1 MTRFNSTAVGR
12 NTTTNHEGYKAY
24 KMGSEMELYTLV
36 CTCALSNKFYESAD
50 TRLDRLRS
58 LVKEVDPLFV
68 ARLAVY
74 AREKMYLRTIPL
86 VLTVELAKIHSG
98 DSLVSSLVERV
109 IQRADEI
116 TELLAYYTLAN
127 DRKGAKVL
135 NKVSNQVKKGIGK
148 AFNKFNEYQFAKYNR
163 KSEIRLKDAL
173 FISHAKPENEENK
186 ILFKKIAEDTLETPY
201 TWEVQLSEAGQKGL
215 ETRLIW
221 EELIDSKKV
230 GYMALLRN
238 LRNILEA
245 GVSKAHVQA
254 VCTFLSSPL
263 MVERSRQFPFRFL
276 SAYRMLSG
284 DDPGSRWDSYPNTK
298 PTPKSPYVPM
308 VLNALETA
316 VKSSINNI
324 PMFRDETV
332 LIASDVSSSMWDRLS
347 ERSIVRQY
355 DIGLLMGMLLN
366 TKCEAVTTGIFGDTW
381 KPKNLPTDQ
390 VLTNLSKLYKNEGE
404 VGYST
409 NGYKVLQWANKQKVS
424 YDRIMM
430 FTDGQM
436 YGGSITN
443 EWTKYKKSNPNAK
456 LYLFDLSGYGNTPL
470 DISKGNDVFLIA
482 GWSDE
487 VFKVMSNL
495 EKGAEALDNI
505 KEIVI

>member
-1 MTRFNSTAVGR
+1 MSRFNTTAVGR
-12 NTTTNHEGYKAY
+12 NITTNHEGAKAY
-24 KMGSEMELYTLV
+24 KLSSEMELYTLV
-36 CTCALSNKFYESAD
+36 CTTALSNKFYESAN

-58 LVKEVDPLFV
+58 LVKSVDPLFV

-98 DSLVSSLVERV
+98 DSLVSRLTERV

-163 KSEIRLKDAL
+163 KTSIRMKDAL
-173 FISHAKPENEENK
+173 FISHAKPENEEMK
-186 ILFKKIAEDTLETPY
+186 ALFKKIAEDTLETPY
-201 TWEVQLSEAGQKGL
+201 TWETQLSEAGQKGL

-221 EELIDSKKV
+221 EDLIDSKKV

-238 LRNILEA
+238 LRNILESGA
-245 GVSKAHVQA
+245 SKAHVQK
-254 VCTFLSSPL
+254 VCDFLSSPE
-263 MVERSRQFPFRFL
+263 MVARSRQFPFRFL

-284 DDPGSRWDSYPNTK
+284 DNPGRRWDTLNMRPAPN
-298 PTPKSPYVPM
+298 SPYVSM
-308 VLNALETA
+308 VLNALEKA
-316 VKSSINNI
+316 VKSSIMNI
-324 PMFRDETV
+324 PMFKDETV
-332 LIASDVSSSMWDRLS
+332 LIASDVSGSMFDRVS
-347 ERSIVRQY
+347 EKSIVRQY

-366 TKCEAVTTGIFGDTW
+366 TKCDAVTTGIFGDTW
-381 KPKNLPTDQ
+381 KTKNLPTDQ
-390 VLTNLSKLYKNEGE
+390 VLTNLSKLYAIEGE

-409 NGYKVLQWANKQKVS
+409 HGYKVLQWANRQKVS
-424 YDRIMM
+424 YDRIMI
-430 FTDGQM
+430 FTDEQM
-436 YGGSITN
+436 YGGSIQN
-443 EWTKYKKSNPNAK
+443 EWTKYKNKNPNAK

-470 DISKGNDVFLIA
+470 DTSKGSDVYIIA

-487 VFKVMSNL
+487 VFKVMANL